1 MVLSPF
7 LSNQHWTC
15 LFEQVR
21 ASFAQCSARLPTD
34 LLFVF
39 GGSHLGWPLQ
49 IVEAFDIR
57 SLTWK
62 ECAALEFGK
71 FLE

>member
-1 MVLSPF
+1 M
-7 LSNQHWTC
+7 
-15 LFEQVR
+15 R
-21 ASFAQCSARLPTD
+21 ASFAQCTARLPTD

-62 ECAALEFGK
+62 ECSALEFGK
-71 FLE
+71 FLKSEGSAWLVETAFSVKCI